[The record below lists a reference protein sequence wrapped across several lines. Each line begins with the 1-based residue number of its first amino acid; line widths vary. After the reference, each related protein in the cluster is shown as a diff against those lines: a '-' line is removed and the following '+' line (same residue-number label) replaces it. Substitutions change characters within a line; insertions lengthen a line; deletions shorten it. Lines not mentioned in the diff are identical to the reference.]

1 MNPAGTTG
9 EARGI
14 GQPVISEIGQLP
26 ARLHKNGLNPIF
38 GAKTP

>member
-14 GQPVISEIGQLP
+14 GQPVISEIDQLP
-26 ARLHKNGLNPIF
+26 ALLDCTKM
-38 GAKTP
+38 A